1 MTLMIVFEF
10 RYIWAGN
17 EQLRQYTYKNQ
28 LIIKAEEVIKADD
41 WELGTSCKCKN
52 SSPWNI
58 KPFVTDPIQMA
69 HNYVK
74 KVVPAIAIAENLL
87 DVLWPCNNS
96 YVSECEDDAYGMTKG
111 LAESL
116 IIGRSD
122 HEVPSTMTCEDQD
135 DTADID
141 EMNMISDIPIE
152 NNLNVIER
160 EWGRDIYPCLPVLHA
175 GGWISNDPYEDAEYG
190 LYDRT
195 NFGLI
200 YGTRP
205 DQSLSHGN
213 EMAWWLRKCCA
224 KTAMFIEPTAEY
236 IKEGSLWLA
245 EHEYWTNMYTREHRI
260 KPSTVE
266 DRQED
271 ACSPCMRSPTTEKA
285 IKQKTDDIAAKKRV
299 TALRNAA
306 ELASSKD
313 EKYTTW
319 QNALQASADLT
330 KRKRDEIV
338 KPFRVA
344 YNKALKAF
352 NLVQE
357 FEKEKKEGAE
367 EYFKVRRF
375 NETCN
380 YLTLANEAAKRIES
394 DEGDQRNMKK
404 ELAKYIFALVN
415 ARAEA
420 AEAKQSGAADAE
432 DKEKIVAETE
442 EAAEEAANEIEL
454 LKQSVLADE
463 AEVRQILD
471 ELEEFKK
478 DDDERKAN
486 VKEEEGEGI
495 EEEGEGEGEGIEE
508 EEEEEEGEEGEGIEE
523 EEETPEEEEEEV
535 SIICTYCVFCF
546 TPEILSFFINIIL
559 YFNPSC
565 IEKEGQVLMK
575 ICI

>member
-1 MTLMIVFEF
+1 MKSWLSQNREWNQNSVKQYKKYNYAYGILILGKTALSDESMRRTCYLV

-41 WELGTSCKCKN
+41 WELGTSCQCKN
-52 SSPWNI
+52 ARPWNI

-152 NNLNVIER
+152 NELNPVIDR
-160 EWGRDIYPCLPVLHA
+160 ESLDKYPCLPVLHA
-175 GGWISNDPYEDAEYG
+175 GGWISNDPYGWMRNDHTYEDAEYHG
-190 LYDRT
+190 VDDRT

-260 KPSTVE
+260 KPSTVK

-319 QNALQASADLT
+319 QKELKAAEDKT

-344 YNKALKAF
+344 YNKARKAF

-380 YLTLANEAAKRIES
+380 YLELANIAAQRIES
-394 DEGDQRNMKK
+394 DEGDQRDKK
-404 ELAKYIFALVN
+404 IELAKYIFALVN

-463 AEVRQILD
+463 EEVRQILD

-508 EEEEEEGEEGEGIEE
+508 EKKKKKEKK
-523 EEETPEEEEEEV
+523 
-535 SIICTYCVFCF
+535 
-546 TPEILSFFINIIL
+546 
-559 YFNPSC
+559 
-565 IEKEGQVLMK
+565 EKE
-575 ICI
+575 